1 MSELTRKE
9 KARAM
14 RNGKMKM
21 ANEGCV
27 WTAGDDM
34 ILQGMFDD
42 GEDNLDMALIL
53 ERKEPAIQQRIDQL
67 GLYHKQ
73 KRTRTKKEIPVARG
87 WEARRLP
94 ISSFIFAQTSA
105 SGLGVS
111 SNSAAT
117 TIQGLSSR
125 HEWR

>member
-9 KARAM
+9 KAKAM

-21 ANEGCV
+21 AKEGCV
-27 WTAGDDM
+27 WTAEDDM
-34 ILQGMFDD
+34 ILQSMFDD

-73 KRTRTKKEIPVARG
+73 KPTRTKKEIPTDPPGCLCSVCTLDRSLCPRCEHYHG
-87 WEARRLP
+87 TKEEA
-94 ISSFIFAQTSA
+94 
-105 SGLGVS
+105 
-111 SNSAAT
+111 
-117 TIQGLSSR
+117 
-125 HEWR
+125 

>member
-1 MSELTRKE
+1 MSELTKKE

-14 RNGKMKM
+14 RSGKMKM
-21 ANEGCV
+21 AKEGCV
-27 WTAGDDM
+27 WTAEDDM

-73 KRTRTKKEIPVARG
+73 KRTRTKKEIPADPPGCLCSVCTLDRS
-87 WEARRLP
+87 L
-94 ISSFIFAQTSA
+94 F
-105 SGLGVS
+105 
-111 SNSAAT
+111 
-117 TIQGLSSR
+117 
-125 HEWR
+125 

>member
-1 MSELTRKE
+1 MSDLTRKE

-21 ANEGCV
+21 AKEGCV
-27 WTAGDDM
+27 WTIEDDM
-34 ILQGMFDD
+34 ILEGMFDD

-73 KRTRTKKEIPVARG
+73 KRTRTKKEIPIDPLGAYAASVHWTGRYVPAASITT
-87 WEARRLP
+87 ETRRKHN
-94 ISSFIFAQTSA
+94 
-105 SGLGVS
+105 V
-111 SNSAAT
+111 
-117 TIQGLSSR
+117 
-125 HEWR
+125 